1 MKGAIIRK
9 SITFSTTG
17 FSIMEIIRPIFSPI
31 IFGIYGFSLL
41 FAFLIFG
48 KFISYLI
55 GNSAAFSIDLQIVAT
70 SISGFV
76 LFYLIKLIEL
86 IRGRKY

>member
-9 SITFSTTG
+9 SITFPTAG
-17 FSIMEIIRPIFSPI
+17 FSMKEIIKPIFSPI
-31 IFGIYGFSLL
+31 IFGIYGFSFL
-41 FAFLIFG
+41 FAFLILG
-48 KFISYLI
+48 KFISYII
-55 GNSAAFSIDLQIVAT
+55 GNSATFSVDLQIVAT
-70 SISGFV
+70 AISGFV

>member
-9 SITFSTTG
+9 SITFPSDG
-17 FSIMEIIRPIFSPI
+17 VSVKAILKPIISPI
-31 IFGIYGFSLL
+31 IFGIYGFALL
-41 FAFLIFG
+41 FSFLTFS
-48 KFISYLI
+48 KFVSYVI
-55 GNSAAFSIDLQIVAT
+55 GNSAAFSIDLQIVST
-70 SISGFV
+70 SIAGFV

>member
-1 MKGAIIRK
+1 VKEFIK
-9 SITFSTTG
+9 
-17 FSIMEIIRPIFSPI
+17 PILSPI

-55 GNSAAFSIDLQIVAT
+55 GNSATFSIDLQIVAT
-70 SISGFV
+70 SIAGFV
-76 LFYLIKLIEL
+76 LLYLIKLIEL
-86 IRGRKY
+86 IRCRKY